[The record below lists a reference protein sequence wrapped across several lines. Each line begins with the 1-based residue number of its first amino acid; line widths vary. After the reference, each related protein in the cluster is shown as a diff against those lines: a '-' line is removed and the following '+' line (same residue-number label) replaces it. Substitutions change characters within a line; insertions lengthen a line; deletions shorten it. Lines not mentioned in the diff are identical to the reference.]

1 MGIPQIFK
9 NVMKNLKNELE
20 IKNLYEFWNF
30 FVIFQ
35 IFIKI
40 NSNSNYLEVQ
50 TLNKLETTPLS
61 NQKDSRFKNQILKLC
76 QIHPIKCQ
84 VLCC

>member
-40 NSNSNYLEVQ
+40 N
-50 TLNKLETTPLS
+50 
-61 NQKDSRFKNQILKLC
+61 
-76 QIHPIKCQ
+76 
-84 VLCC
+84 